1 MPPTV
6 GRRSERQRAG
16 LGAVGPGGAA
26 GRCSVAAQSSRRLRC
41 TSSLLFVNVSP
52 TRNFIAFHSSKK
64 QVMKT
69 IPIYLCRLVS
79 LLGLVCS
86 GFCFWYVAS
95 MGSNILGSPPR
106 KGVPDHFVEWYVGLS
121 AIAVLIALCV
131 FVGSVELARLRLR
144 GVQLLTLSS
153 FLPMPLLMVVGGW
166 WVSPMG
172 KSIAAATGVG
182 LGGLVPM
189 MITLLPLWAGL
200 LWSKVFR
207 PTSLP

>member
-1 MPPTV
+1 M
-6 GRRSERQRAG
+6 RSVLEAR
-16 LGAVGPGGAA
+16 LG
-26 GRCSVAAQSSRRLRC
+26 
-41 TSSLLFVNVSP
+41 TSVSP
-52 TRNFIAFHSSKK
+52 RKASEDCVALPPIFLLKYPRCALPEPFIHPKI
-64 QVMKT
+64 VMKT

-95 MGSNILGSPPR
+95 MGSKILGSPPR

-207 PTSLP
+207 PTSTLVIIH